1 MPDQIPSAPTE
12 DAALQAALR
21 DVLVPLA
28 RLAVSQGLRHGVVE
42 ELLRQAFV
50 DAATATI
57 REHQPHILEHR
68 MVSRISTVTG
78 INRREVTRLTQAAT
92 PAPRARPSL
101 ASEVFTRWV
110 SERRYRHRNG
120 VIRALPRQGEDP
132 SFEALAHSVTRDVH
146 PRSILQEL
154 CRLELARIDEATDTV
169 HLTREAFVPQGD
181 AARMLNFLGENVGD
195 HLNAAV
201 ANVLA
206 KEETPHFEQALW
218 ANELSPKAAAQ
229 VKPLLRQQW
238 QQMLKAI
245 TPELEQLIEQDKTAQ
260 RDGTQRVRIGLYSY
274 SGPTESSAPD
284 LDPDNTKAPSQ
295 P

>member
-1 MPDQIPSAPTE
+1 MSDEPNASPPE
-12 DAALQAALR
+12 DAALQNALR
-21 DVLVPLA
+21 EVLGPLA
-28 RLAVSQGLRHGVVE
+28 RLAVSQGLRHGMVE
-42 ELLRQAFV
+42 EMLRQAFV

-78 INRREVTRLTQAAT
+78 INRREVTRLTQEAA
-92 PAPRARPSL
+92 PAPRARPSV

-120 VIRALPRQGEDP
+120 MLRALPRQGEDP

-154 CRLELARIDEATDTV
+154 CRLELARVDEATDTV

-181 AARMLNFLGENVGD
+181 GARMLSFLGENVGD

-201 ANVLA
+201 ANVLS
-206 KEETPHFEQALW
+206 KEDTPHFEQALW
-218 ANELSPKAAAQ
+218 ANELSPEAAAQ
-229 VKPLLRQQW
+229 VKPMLRHQW
-238 QQMLKAI
+238 QQLLKLI
-245 TPELEQLIEQDKTAQ
+245 TPELEQLIEQDKAEERET
-260 RDGTQRVRIGLYSY
+260 TQRVRIGLYSY
-274 SGPTESSAPD
+274 TGPSEATPAPGADKTEP
-284 LDPDNTKAPSQ
+284 
-295 P
+295 

>member
-1 MPDQIPSAPTE
+1 
-12 DAALQAALR
+12 
-21 DVLVPLA
+21 
-28 RLAVSQGLRHGVVE
+28 LRHGMVE
-42 ELLRQAFV
+42 EMLRQAFV

-78 INRREVTRLTQAAT
+78 INRREVTRLTQEAA
-92 PAPRARPSL
+92 PAPRARPSV

-120 VIRALPRQGEDP
+120 VLRALPRQGEDP

-154 CRLELARIDEATDTV
+154 CRLELARVDESTDTV

-181 AARMLNFLGENVGD
+181 GARMLSYLGENVGD

-201 ANVLA
+201 ANVLS
-206 KEETPHFEQALW
+206 KEETPHFEP
-218 ANELSPKAAAQ
+218 EAAAQ
-229 VKPLLRQQW
+229 VKPMLRQQW
-238 QQMLKAI
+238 QQLLKLI
-245 TPELEQLIEQDKTAQ
+245 TPELEQLIEQDQAEQ
-260 RDGTQRVRIGLYSY
+260 RETTQRVRIGLYSY
-274 SGPTESSAPD
+274 TGPSEAAPAPGADKTEP
-284 LDPDNTKAPSQ
+284 
-295 P
+295 

>member
-1 MPDQIPSAPTE
+1 MPDEPNTAPPE
-12 DAALQAALR
+12 DAALQTALR
-21 DVLVPLA
+21 EVLGPLA
-28 RLAVSQGLRHGVVE
+28 RLAVSQGLRHGMVE
-42 ELLRQAFV
+42 EMLRQAFV

-78 INRREVTRLTQAAT
+78 INRREVTRLTQEAA
-92 PAPRARPSL
+92 PAPRARPSV

-154 CRLELARIDEATDTV
+154 CRLELARVDETTDTV

-181 AARMLNFLGENVGD
+181 AARMLSFLGENVGD

-201 ANVLA
+201 ANVLS
-206 KEETPHFEQALW
+206 KDETPHFEQALW
-218 ANELSPKAAAQ
+218 ANELSPEAAEQ
-229 VKPLLRQQW
+229 IKPMLRQQW
-238 QQMLKAI
+238 QHLLKLI
-245 TPELEQLIEQDKTAQ
+245 TPELEQLIEQDKAEQ
-260 RDGTQRVRIGLYSY
+260 RNTTQRVRIGLYSY
-274 SGPTESSAPD
+274 TGPSEAAPAPGADKTEP
-284 LDPDNTKAPSQ
+284 
-295 P
+295 